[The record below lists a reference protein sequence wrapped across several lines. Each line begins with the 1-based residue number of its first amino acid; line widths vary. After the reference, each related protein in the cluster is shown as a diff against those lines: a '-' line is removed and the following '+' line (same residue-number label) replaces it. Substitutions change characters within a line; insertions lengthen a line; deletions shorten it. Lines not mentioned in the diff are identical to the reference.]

1 MKTYSP
7 KAKEITRD
15 WHVID
20 AAGVPLGR
28 LASQVAQ
35 ILRGKHKPTF
45 APHLDTGD
53 HVVVINAEQVVL
65 TGAKLDQKMYYR
77 HSGYP
82 GGFRAVKAR
91 DEMQRRPIRVIERA
105 IKGMLPHTA
114 LGKQQLTKLKVYP
127 GPDHPHAGQ
136 VNPGPGKAK
145 TRRLSTTPA
154 PAATEAAPAEIM
166 APDTAPATTSTTA
179 TTAATAAAATAAS
192 VLGGTGIEQASGIA
206 AQTSAAQETAAQEAA
221 EHPEATGEPTE
232 AGSTPT
238 REPAADAD
246 SDQTAPIEAQ
256 GTTAQS
262 NEEATA

>member
-1 MKTYSP
+1 MMKTYSP

-15 WHVID
+15 WVVID

-35 ILRGKHKPTF
+35 LLRGKHKPTF

-53 HVVVINAEQVVL
+53 HVIVVNAEQVVL

-105 IKGMLPHTA
+105 VKGMLPHTA
-114 LGKQQLTKLKVYP
+114 LGTVQLGKLRVYP

-136 VNPGPGKAK
+136 VSPGPGKAK
-145 TRRLSTTPA
+145 TRRASSDTAA
-154 PAATEAAPAEIM
+154 PVVATEA
-166 APDTAPATTSTTA
+166 TAVETTTPATTSDVTPVA
-179 TTAATAAAATAAS
+179 VASVGGVAMLGGAAAAT
-192 VLGGTGIEQASGIA
+192 TGASGIA
-206 AQTSAAQETAAQEAA
+206 AQTAAAQETAAREAA

-238 REPAADAD
+238 QADSNAADGNAAEGD
-246 SDQTAPIEAQ
+246 AEGSTAQ
-256 GTTAQS
+256 G
-262 NEEATA
+262 NEEATS